1 LRAYLL
7 AQGIEGVPSSNAPF
21 FNMLQDQAVIQTNAE
36 DKAIWTATIDNG
48 AGWRNKFTLL
58 KIAPALIW
66 TDPTERPAPY
76 GGSLVIEEG
85 NASPEKPET
94 TCEIPN
100 DPIEQRQVLE
110 AKMTLRQPAPIVAKP
125 SNEMRAI
132 AKPSTDVQEETDDL
146 YALLGNINSPL
157 EELDISH
164 DSPAASPTN
173 TRGEENLQQPL
184 GNKELTDCAPEAVE
198 DVFMPSRSTDLGQGF
213 VGWMKSGIATRR
225 LFIND
230 TKALV
235 HTVDGTAM
243 LVTPGIFKRY
253 VQEHPELEK
262 LAQAKETTGWK
273 LVQRAFEKQGLHRK
287 TSKSL
292 NIWTIKVSGPRKTK
306 ELKAYLL
313 QDPKLLFPEQ
323 PLDNPSLT
331 VITDAEGGVE

>member
-1 LRAYLL
+1 MADPGRTLAGEQACSRSTESLL
-7 AQGIEGVPSSNAPF
+7 AGPGYRRGALLQLAVLQHAP
-21 FNMLQDQAVIQTNAE
+21 DQAVIQTNTE
-36 DKAIWTATIDNG
+36 DKAIWTATVDNG

-66 TDPTERPAPY
+66 TDAAERPSPY
-76 GGSLVIEEG
+76 SGSLVVEDG
-85 NASPEKPET
+85 TASTEKPET

-100 DPIEQRQVLE
+100 EPAEQQQAPE
-110 AKMTLRQPAPIVAKP
+110 TKMTLHQPEPSVAKP
-125 SNEMRAI
+125 ANETRAI
-132 AKPSTDVQEETDDL
+132 AKPSTEDQEETDDL
-146 YALLGNINSPL
+146 YALLGNINSPP
-157 EELDISH
+157 EELDTSH

-253 VQEHPELEK
+253 VQSI
-262 LAQAKETTGWK
+262 QS
-273 LVQRAFEKQGLHRK
+273 
-287 TSKSL
+287 SKR
-292 NIWTIKVSGPRKTK
+292 WPWPRIRPAGSWCSARSRNRVFT
-306 ELKAYLL
+306 ER
-313 QDPKLLFPEQ
+313 PVR
-323 PLDNPSLT
+323 T
-331 VITDAEGGVE
+331 